1 MRATDASLRSLN
13 FIPMVSYM
21 TLTSV
26 KELSIK
32 ANDRR
37 IMPILRHLVCEPMG
51 MARNEIRIS
60 TMSPGENT
68 SGLVGTYL

>member
-37 IMPILRHLVCEPMG
+37 IMPILRRLVCEPTG